1 MAGARQ
7 QKHECLEQV
16 IDGVVELGEDRD
28 KVSVSDI
35 QDKIGQRSFGPFLFV
50 PALIEISPVGGIP
63 GVPTILA
70 LIIALFAV
78 QMLFGRDHFWIP
90 DFLGNRSVRGEKLGK
105 GLNKIRP
112 LVRWLDKIS
121 RVGDQQRRLA
131 ADCGALCAPRY
142 VDPTAGVAA
151 LR

>member
-16 IDGVVELGEDRD
+16 IDGVVELGEDRH

-63 GVPTILA
+63 GVPTMLA

-78 QMLFGRDHFWIP
+78 QMLFGRDHF
-90 DFLGNRSVRGEKLGK
+90 
-105 GLNKIRP
+105 
-112 LVRWLDKIS
+112 
-121 RVGDQQRRLA
+121 
-131 ADCGALCAPRY
+131 
-142 VDPTAGVAA
+142 
-151 LR
+151 